1 MHDRQQLHAMWSSV
15 AGHWDRHADTVDARA
30 RAFTEQM
37 LASADPRPGARILEL
52 ACGPGGAG
60 LAAATRFPSCAV
72 VLSDV
77 SPAMV
82 AIAARRAD
90 ELGLSN
96 VSTAVLDLEEIDRP
110 DASFDVV
117 LCREGL
123 MFASDPGRA
132 VAEMR
137 RVLRPG
143 GRVCVSV
150 WGPRRRN
157 PWLGLVLDGVSAQL
171 GRPVPP
177 PGVPGP
183 FSLDDANTV
192 ESLLKEHDLI
202 DVVVTEVA
210 TPLRVATFDEW
221 WSRTSSLAGPRAGL
235 LASLPAEAVT
245 ALRDRVREGV
255 RPYETTDGFDFP
267 GVNLLATARRA

>member
-1 MHDRQQLHAMWSSV
+1 MQDRQQMHAMWSAV
-15 AGHWDRHADTVDARA
+15 AGHWDRHAHTVDARA
-30 RAFTEQM
+30 RAFTELM
-37 LASADPRPGARILEL
+37 LASADPSPEARILEL

-60 LAAATRFPSCAV
+60 LAAATRFPSCEV

-96 VSTAVLDLEEIDRP
+96 VRTAVLDLEEIDQP

-123 MFASDPGRA
+123 MFAADPARA
-132 VAEMR
+132 LAEMR
-137 RVLRPG
+137 RVLRAD

-150 WGPRRRN
+150 WGPRDRN
-157 PWLGLVLDGVSAQL
+157 PWLGLVLDSVSAQI

-177 PGVPGP
+177 
-183 FSLDDANTV
+183 
-192 ESLLKEHDLI
+192 
-202 DVVVTEVA
+202 
-210 TPLRVATFDEW
+210 
-221 WSRTSSLAGPRAGL
+221 
-235 LASLPAEAVT
+235 
-245 ALRDRVREGV
+245 
-255 RPYETTDGFDFP
+255 
-267 GVNLLATARRA
+267 